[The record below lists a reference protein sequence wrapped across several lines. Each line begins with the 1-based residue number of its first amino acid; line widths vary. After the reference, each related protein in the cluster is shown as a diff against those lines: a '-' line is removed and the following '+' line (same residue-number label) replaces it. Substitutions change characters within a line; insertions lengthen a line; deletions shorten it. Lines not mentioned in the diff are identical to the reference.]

1 MSKKKKS
8 PLFIGITGTHCV
20 GKTTLAEKLTAL
32 CTKRD
37 IKATTLEEVVRK
49 VAKLND
55 PRFKIHGEQTLYTT
69 NLIIQKQMEYEN
81 ELLNQDFDV
90 VFCDRTV
97 VDPLYYLFATKKHA
111 DKIEKWRNGTSIED
125 LCISNCI
132 EASRELMFRYHYL
145 IYCKLGTFYALQDD
159 LENDGFR
166 DTDLVFRLR
175 IQDNVEK
182 MLSVVNTP
190 HIIRHFALSI
200 PLDNDRYYNNLLDEI
215 LF

>member
-1 MSKKKKS
+1 MKNKTM
-8 PLFIGITGTHCV
+8 FIGITGTHCV

-49 VAKLND
+49 VARLND
-55 PRFKIHGEQTLYTT
+55 PRFKIHGEQTIYTT

-111 DKIEKWRNGTSIED
+111 DKLEKWRQGTSIED
-125 LCISNCI
+125 LCISNCV
-132 EASRELMFRYHYL
+132 EASRELIFRYHYL

-166 DTDLVFRLR
+166 DTDLIFRLR

-215 LF
+215 IY

>member
-1 MSKKKKS
+1 MSKKKKT

-20 GKTTLAEKLTAL
+20 GKTTLAEKLTSL

-49 VAKLND
+49 LAELND
-55 PRFKIHGEQTLYTT
+55 PKFKIHGEQTLYTT

-97 VDPLYYLFATKKHA
+97 IDPLYYLFSTKKHS
-111 DKIEKWRNGTSIED
+111 DKLEKWRQGISIDD

-132 EASRELMFRYHYL
+132 EASRELIFRYHYL

-166 DTDLVFRLR
+166 DTDLVFRMR

-182 MLSVVNTP
+182 ILSVVNTP
-190 HIIRHFALSI
+190 HMVRHFALSI
-200 PLDNDRYYNNLLDEI
+200 PLDCDRYYNNLLDEI
-215 LF
+215 IY